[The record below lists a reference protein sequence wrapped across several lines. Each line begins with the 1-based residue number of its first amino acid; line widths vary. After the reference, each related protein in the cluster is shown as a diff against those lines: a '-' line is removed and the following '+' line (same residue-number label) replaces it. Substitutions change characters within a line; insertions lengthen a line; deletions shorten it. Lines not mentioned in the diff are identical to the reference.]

1 MKKNIKLSY
10 LPIEDKSIE
19 ILTIG
24 DFSDQTPV
32 LVLLHEGLGSISMW
46 KEIPKLIHEKT
57 NLNILTYS
65 RFGYGKSSKTSL
77 PRPLNYM
84 TIEAEKYLPIIL
96 KKLSITKYFLI
107 GHSDGATIAAL
118 GSLKPMNNNL
128 LGAALIAPHFFV
140 EEDSIIAI
148 KNTTHQYK
156 KGTLRTK
163 LKKYHNNV
171 DNAFLGWSDVWLNK
185 DFSHWDIT
193 NLLSKIKIPIIGI
206 QGLNDPY
213 GTIAQLD
220 ILEKKLTVPFTKITI
235 ENCGHNP
242 FHEHLDTTLEYIN
255 KFITKNL

>member
-57 NLNILTYS
+57 KLNILTYS
-65 RFGYGKSSKTSL
+65 RFGYGKSSITDL
-77 PRPLNYM
+77 PRPLDYM
-84 TIEAEKYLPIIL
+84 TVEAEKYLPMIL
-96 KKLSITKYFLI
+96 KKLSIRKHFLI

-118 GSLKPMNNNL
+118 GSLKSMNNNL
-128 LGAALIAPHFFV
+128 LGTVLIAPHFFV
-140 EEDSIIAI
+140 EQDNIIAI

-163 LKKYHNNV
+163 LKKYHDNV
-171 DNAFLGWSDVWLNK
+171 DNAFLGWSNVWLNEE
-185 DFSHWDIT
+185 FSNWDIT
-193 NLLSKIKIPIIGI
+193 NLLSNIKIPIIGI

-213 GTIAQLD
+213 GSIAQLD

>member
-57 NLNILTYS
+57 KLNILTYS
-65 RFGYGKSSKTSL
+65 RFGYGKSSITDL
-77 PRPLNYM
+77 PRPLDYM
-84 TIEAEKYLPIIL
+84 TVEAEKYLPMIL
-96 KKLSITKYFLI
+96 KKLSIRKHFLI

-118 GSLKPMNNNL
+118 GSLKSMNNNL
-128 LGAALIAPHFFV
+128 LGTILIAPHFFV
-140 EEDSIIAI
+140 EQDNIIAI

-163 LKKYHNNV
+163 LKKYHDNV
-171 DNAFLGWSDVWLNK
+171 DNAFLGWSNVWLNEE
-185 DFSHWDIT
+185 FSNWDIT
-193 NLLSKIKIPIIGI
+193 NLLSNIKIPIIGI

-213 GTIAQLD
+213 GSIAQLD

>member
-57 NLNILTYS
+57 KLNILTYS
-65 RFGYGKSSKTSL
+65 RFGYGKSSITDL
-77 PRPLNYM
+77 PRPLDYM
-84 TIEAEKYLPIIL
+84 TVEAEKYLPMIL
-96 KKLSITKYFLI
+96 KKLSIRKHFLI

-118 GSLKPMNNNL
+118 GSLKSMNNNL
-128 LGAALIAPHFFV
+128 LGTVLIAPHFFV
-140 EEDSIIAI
+140 EQDNIIAI

-163 LKKYHNNV
+163 LKKYHDNV
-171 DNAFLGWSDVWLNK
+171 DNAFLGWSNVWLNEE
-185 DFSHWDIT
+185 FSNWDIT
-193 NLLSKIKIPIIGI
+193 NLLSNIKIPIIGI

-213 GTIAQLD
+213 GSIAQLD

-255 KFITKNL
+255 KFITKIL

>member
-57 NLNILTYS
+57 KLNILTYS
-65 RFGYGKSSKTSL
+65 RFGYGKSSITDL
-77 PRPLNYM
+77 PRPLDYM
-84 TIEAEKYLPIIL
+84 TVEAEKYLPMIL
-96 KKLSITKYFLI
+96 KKLSIRKHFLI

-118 GSLKPMNNNL
+118 GSLKSMNNNL
-128 LGAALIAPHFFV
+128 LGTVLIAPHFFV
-140 EEDSIIAI
+140 EQDNIIAI

-163 LKKYHNNV
+163 LKKYHDNV
-171 DNAFLGWSDVWLNK
+171 DNAFLGWSNVWLNEE
-185 DFSHWDIT
+185 FSNWDIT
-193 NLLSKIKIPIIGI
+193 NLLSNIKIPIIGI

-213 GTIAQLD
+213 GSIAQLD

-242 FHEHLDTTLEYIN
+242 FHEHLNTTLEYIN

>member
-57 NLNILTYS
+57 KLNILTYS
-65 RFGYGKSSKTSL
+65 RFGYGKSSITDL
-77 PRPLNYM
+77 PRPLDYM
-84 TIEAEKYLPIIL
+84 TVEAEKYLPMIL
-96 KKLSITKYFLI
+96 KKLSIRKHFLI

-118 GSLKPMNNNL
+118 GSLKSMNNNL
-128 LGAALIAPHFFV
+128 LGTVLIAPHFFV
-140 EEDSIIAI
+140 EQDNIIAI

-163 LKKYHNNV
+163 LKKYHDNV
-171 DNAFLGWSDVWLNK
+171 DNAFLGWSNVWLNEE
-185 DFSHWDIT
+185 FSNWDIT
-193 NLLSKIKIPIIGI
+193 NILSNIKVPIIGI

-213 GTIAQLD
+213 GSIAQLD

>member
-1 MKKNIKLSY
+1 M
-10 LPIEDKSIE
+10 
-19 ILTIG
+19 
-24 DFSDQTPV
+24 
-32 LVLLHEGLGSISMW
+32 
-46 KEIPKLIHEKT
+46 
-57 NLNILTYS
+57 
-65 RFGYGKSSKTSL
+65 
-77 PRPLNYM
+77 
-84 TIEAEKYLPIIL
+84 IL
-96 KKLSITKYFLI
+96 KKLSIRKHFLI

-118 GSLKPMNNNL
+118 GSLKSMNNNL
-128 LGAALIAPHFFV
+128 LGTVLIAPLFFV
-140 EEDSIIAI
+140 EQDNIIAI

>member
-57 NLNILTYS
+57 KLNILTYS
-65 RFGYGKSSKTSL
+65 RFGYGKSSITDL
-77 PRPLNYM
+77 PRPLDYM
-84 TIEAEKYLPIIL
+84 TVEAEKYLPMIL
-96 KKLSITKYFLI
+96 KKLSIRKHFLI

-118 GSLKPMNNNL
+118 GSLKSMNNNL
-128 LGAALIAPHFFV
+128 LGTVLIAPHFFV
-140 EEDSIIAI
+140 EQDNIIAI

-163 LKKYHNNV
+163 LKKYHDNV
-171 DNAFLGWSDVWLNK
+171 DNAFLGWSNVWLNEE
-185 DFSHWDIT
+185 FSNWDIT
-193 NLLSKIKIPIIGI
+193 NLLSNIKIPIIGI

-213 GTIAQLD
+213 GSIAQLD

-242 FHEHLDTTLEYIN
+242 FHEHLDSTLEYIN